1 MLMNPR
7 VWWSRIV
14 PKILPGS
21 EPRVSSLYLYSWYSF
36 HANPEPICLPEIPWH
51 RAVTCTTGDQVRI
64 ISLGHASLR
73 ILRQLRWDGHQIGS
87 QPSGQRKQLA
97 WSIWCLA
104 RPLTRASWQME
115 VTEGLVRMVPWCQN
129 TPDWLFHYLYSRFL
143 SHSSEET
150 WYHGRNGKQ
159 SDSSEPSDSRLGRRL
174 SLNIFNMKPFKQMQY
189 HAVDAL

>member
-14 PKILPGS
+14 QKILPGS

-36 HANPEPICLPEIPWH
+36 NANPEPICLPEIPWH

-97 WSIWCLA
+97 WSVWCLA

-115 VTEGLVRMVPWCQN
+115 VTEGLVRMVPEVSK
-129 TPDWLFHYLYSRFL
+129 H
-143 SHSSEET
+143 
-150 WYHGRNGKQ
+150 
-159 SDSSEPSDSRLGRRL
+159 SRLAFPL
-174 SLNIFNMKPFKQMQY
+174 SLFKIPKSLQWGNLIPW
-189 HAVDAL
+189 AERKAKWLLWTFR